1 MTVSTA
7 CAVSK
12 RRMVQ
17 SDDADRFE
25 IFTDSGDEA
34 ENAVE
39 TLTEPLA
46 FRLLSRAVVQVRIT
60 RKLAG
65 ALNGLDL
72 KPFVVGEVVDL
83 DPPFA
88 RMLVSEGWAEVHQ
101 DTSRLTSGGS
111 PVKQPAQL
119 EAPPSRRA
127 AMRCRAAAAAAL
139 RVAQLC
145 AISEDGCRELAVWPA
160 IRSWPHTDSEPAEAR
175 SASNYSE

>member
-1 MTVSTA
+1 MRTDLKSLPT
-7 CAVSK
+7 
-12 RRMVQ
+12 
-17 SDDADRFE
+17 SD
-25 IFTDSGDEA
+25 DEA
-34 ENAVE
+34 EIAVE

-101 DTSRLTSGGS
+101 DTIASDER
-111 PVKQPAQL
+111 KDR
-119 EAPPSRRA
+119 PSSNRR
-127 AMRCRAAAAAAL
+127 
-139 RVAQLC
+139 
-145 AISEDGCRELAVWPA
+145 
-160 IRSWPHTDSEPAEAR
+160 
-175 SASNYSE
+175 N